1 MRQQCLGLQSC
12 TWTNPKMSGAISL
25 WTDQTRVNS
34 SYQLP
39 SMMVESWWFDKT
51 DGRSPK
57 YEYIDILLTQP
68 QSSTQLNVTW
78 GEWHIYTHIYLNF
91 DASVSTNLS
100 WTFHFDSYI
109 LIFSLRTIN
118 WMSPTTQT
126 PLLEVRQLKSPAH
139 TPQWCS
145 SRWPL
150 FSHQHYCSLKVS
162 CFCRLW
168 GLSLNIFIWRTDRT
182 LFNLG
187 ICPTAA
193 ATFFFN

>member
-1 MRQQCLGLQSC
+1 MRQPTAKHDGGEVMIWQDWWKVTKIQIYWYIITTATKLYIAKCNLG
-12 TWTNPKMSGAISL
+12 W
-25 WTDQTRVNS
+25 
-34 SYQLP
+34 
-39 SMMVESWWFDKT
+39 
-51 DGRSPK
+51 
-57 YEYIDILLTQP
+57 
-68 QSSTQLNVTW
+68 
-78 GEWHIYTHIYLNF
+78 IYLNF
-91 DASVSTNLS
+91 DALVSTNLS

-126 PLLEVRQLKSPAH
+126 PLLEVHQLKSPAH

-168 GLSLNIFIWRTDRT
+168 GLSLNIFIWRTDWT
-182 LFNLG
+182 LFNLD
-187 ICPTAA
+187 ICPSAA

>member
-1 MRQQCLGLQSC
+1 MLRFAKLHLNKPKDVWSNFLMDRSDQSEQLIP
-12 TWTNPKMSGAISL
+12 TAKHDGGELMIWQDWWKVTKV
-25 WTDQTRVNS
+25 RV
-34 SYQLP
+34 Y
-39 SMMVESWWFDKT
+39 F
-51 DGRSPK
+51 
-57 YEYIDILLTQP
+57 
-68 QSSTQLNVTW
+68 
-78 GEWHIYTHIYLNF
+78 
-91 DASVSTNLS
+91 
-100 WTFHFDSYI
+100 FDSYI

-126 PLLEVRQLKSPAH
+126 PFLEVRQLKSPAH

-150 FSHQHYCSLKVS
+150 FSHQH
-162 CFCRLW
+162 FCRLW

>member
-1 MRQQCLGLQSC
+1 MLRFAKLHLNKPKDVWSNFLMDRSDQSEQLIPTAKHDGGELMIWQDWWKVTKVRVYWYIINTATKLYIAKCNLGWM
-12 TWTNPKMSGAISL
+12 T
-25 WTDQTRVNS
+25 
-34 SYQLP
+34 
-39 SMMVESWWFDKT
+39 
-51 DGRSPK
+51 
-57 YEYIDILLTQP
+57 YIY
-68 QSSTQLNVTW
+68 
-78 GEWHIYTHIYLNF
+78 IYIHLNF

-126 PLLEVRQLKSPAH
+126 PFLEVRQLKSPAH

-150 FSHQHYCSLKVS
+150 FSHQH
-162 CFCRLW
+162 FCRLW
-168 GLSLNIFIWRTDRT
+168 ELSLNIFIWRTDRT